1 MEIWKDIEGFE
12 GRYQISNQGRVKSLV
27 CNNFGRYKKNSG
39 EWILKAG
46 KSHCGYMRVLL
57 VDKNGGRH
65 SLFVHRLV
73 LIAFFGIDSEKKQ
86 VNHIN
91 GIKDDNRLENLEWVT
106 QSENMKHAYRI
117 GLEKPVVNGL
127 EKRIAAKRNGVI
139 VGEYPAIRVM
149 CRELNVN
156 RRSVVRQ
163 LRGKKGY
170 KTSKG
175 LTFELL

>member
-27 CNNFGRYKKNSG
+27 CNRFGKYKAESG
-39 EWILKAG
+39 EMILRSAKG
-46 KSHCGYMRVLL
+46 HCGYMRVLL

-127 EKRIAAKRNGVI
+127 EKRVRVKRGNEI
-139 VGEYPAIRVM
+139 VGEYSALRVM
-149 CRELNVN
+149 CRELKLDRRNVQRVIYN
-156 RRSVVRQ
+156 KVKRKSV
-163 LRGKKGY
+163 
-170 KTSKG
+170 KG